1 MASTVSRDEEAGRSS
16 TTQLLVGSFYP
27 KGQPVSKKKTSYG
40 STRVSHFSKEV
51 TDEETRGANIPLL
64 TSAYLATLTTGGT
77 TYAFGLYGAALKKSL
92 QLSQSQLDTV
102 SSANFCAGLLSWI
115 PGLIVDRCGP
125 RFALSFGGILG
136 ASSLISYWLVARE
149 FIQID
154 RIMIVPTLSLL
165 GVLIFASSALVTGS
179 VFKIIVGTCGPG
191 SKGSAVGAA
200 KGYVGLGAGAYSCL
214 FQSLRVHSTSDLD
227 FLPMSAFFCIVAVT
241 IPALLL
247 LPSKNDIQLHPT
259 IDRMSPLHLRLLYSG
274 LVGLAIM
281 VVGTSVSELNS
292 QHESPENDD
301 GELRTRGGPHYASAL
316 LILTVWLGPIVGLLF
331 VPTAKEEEE
340 EEEEVSEEYQDRAQ
354 DISTES
360 EKDDKNLFE
369 MLQTAT
375 AWLFAWTTMILVG
388 GGIIMTNN
396 MGQMVEAMH
405 FSPVTT
411 PASLALFSVA
421 QAGARVITGA
431 ASEWALSHNIARP
444 SFLILGSLAGV
455 ASHSLLAVAT
465 SEGPF
470 VVGVALSGAAFGM
483 VWPLMVLI
491 IGEVFGTAHVG
502 ANYLFYDGFSSAM
515 GTLLL
520 SKFVA
525 QTVYEAHI
533 DHNDEHS
540 DGFTCYGQDCFRGS
554 HMIVAGLSL
563 SCVLSSVGV
572 LHATRKSYANKAV
585 TYDPVS
591 VVEEGNCDR
600 TL

>member
-1 MASTVSRDEEAGRSS
+1 MANTVNRDEEIGRVSA
-16 TTQLLVGSFYP
+16 TPLLVGGYYP
-27 KGQPVSKKKTSYG
+27 KVQPDWKKKTGYG
-40 STRVSHFSKEV
+40 SARVSHFSMEV
-51 TDEETRGANIPLL
+51 TNEDTRGTNIPLL
-64 TSAYLATLTTGGT
+64 TSAFLAALTTGGT

-92 QLSQSQLDTV
+92 ELSQSQLDTI

-154 RIMIVPTLSLL
+154 RTMIVPTLSLL

-200 KGYVGLGAGAYSCL
+200 KGFVGLGAGAYSCL

-227 FLPMSAFFCIVAVT
+227 FLPMAAFFCIVAAT

-247 LPSKNDIQLHPT
+247 LPSKKDIQLNPT
-259 IDRMSPLHLRLLYSG
+259 SDRMSPLHLRLLYAS

-292 QHESPENDD
+292 QPESREDAD
-301 GELRTRGGPHYASAL
+301 GELRTRGGPHYARAL
-316 LILTVWLGPIVGLLF
+316 LILAVWLGPIVGLLF
-331 VPTAKEEEE
+331 VPTVEEG
-340 EEEEVSEEYQDRAQ
+340 EVGEEYQVRNQDLLNAQ
-354 DISTES
+354 SG
-360 EKDDKNLFE
+360 KNDKNLFE
-369 MLQTAT
+369 TLQKPI
-375 AWLFAWTTMILVG
+375 AWLFAWTTVMLVG
-388 GGIIMTNN
+388 GGTLMTNN
-396 MGQMVEAMH
+396 MGQMVEALH

-431 ASEWALSHNIARP
+431 ASEWALSRNIARP
-444 SFLILGSLAGV
+444 TFLIIASCAGV
-455 ASHSLLAVAT
+455 ASHSLLAAAT

-483 VWPLMVLI
+483 VWPLMVLV

-502 ANYLFYDGFSSAM
+502 ANYMFYDGFSSAM

-525 QTVYEAHI
+525 QTVYESHI
-533 DHNDEHS
+533 DHSDEHS
-540 DGFTCYGQDCFRGS
+540 DGLTCYGQDCFQVS

-572 LHATRKSYANKAV
+572 LHATKQTYANQAT
-585 TYDPVS
+585 TYEPVS
-591 VVEEGNCDR
+591 TIEEGKDDSK
-600 TL
+600 L